1 MVAANFVCRCM
12 RVLDTRFLTPNLL
25 LHVFHVRL
33 VVLYDSKQTILQNS
47 RTETIASLL
56 KPSSFPRLIQGAGAN
71 FLLSVPHGAVNFAVL
86 EFVRRHLGALV
97 ASNPALQERSGRLGP
112 TLDFASSAI
121 STIVCSVVSTPQM
134 MITDN
139 IMAGNFNNLPQA
151 VTGLANRGGV
161 LAFYRGWWPGLVGKI
176 PSYALT
182 WTLFQELKVMRDK
195 LTHHRP
201 ATNIENAIMGCLA
214 SATTVTIMIPLD
226 TIKTRLVTQGGSAV
240 GTRVYKG
247 IIDCAVRVAR
257 EEGMSTFYRGL
268 PPRLASVVPMIGIQF
283 GVYEAMKTFMLQ
295 RTVDA
300 IPEKKGGGGEKM
312 DKAATI
318 EPSANEYEASQVFE
332 EAVMEVAASP
342 EQPYPAPQF
351 LKRVYRKTLEQT
363 QKTLLE
369 QIPKPKKKDVKVQR

>member
-1 MVAANFVCRCM
+1 MLF
-12 RVLDTRFLTPNLL
+12 PHKQNLL
-25 LHVFHVRL
+25 ISFVYIFDCAAL
-33 VVLYDSKQTILQNS
+33 SKQTILQNS
-47 RTETIASLL
+47 HTETVASLM
-56 KPSSFPRLIQGAGAN
+56 KPSAFHRLTIGAGAN

-86 EFVRRHLGALV
+86 EFVRCRLGALV
-97 ASNPALQERSGRLGP
+97 ASNPALQKRSGRWGP

-151 VTGLANRGGV
+151 IAGLASRGGV
-161 LAFYRGWWPGLVGKI
+161 VAFYRGWWPGLVGKI

-182 WTLFQELKVMRDK
+182 WTLFQELKVMRDR

-240 GTRVYKG
+240 GSRVYKG

-257 EEGMSTFYRGL
+257 EEGIKTFYRGL

-283 GVYEAMKTFMLQ
+283 GVYEAMKNVMLK
-295 RTVDA
+295 RTGDGKS
-300 IPEKKGGGGEKM
+300 PEKKFIGSDNKEKKEGAVPVDEPPTSTAIGEY
-312 DKAATI
+312 D
-318 EPSANEYEASQVFE
+318 ASQVFE
-332 EAVMEVAASP
+332 EAAMEVAASP

-351 LKRVYRKTLEQT
+351 LKKRVNQKTLEQT
-363 QKTLLE
+363 EKTLQDELSR
-369 QIPKPKKKDVKVQR
+369 KPWKKVLKLQR

>member
-1 MVAANFVCRCM
+1 MTVSA
-12 RVLDTRFLTPNLL
+12 
-25 LHVFHVRL
+25 
-33 VVLYDSKQTILQNS
+33 
-47 RTETIASLL
+47 
-56 KPSSFPRLIQGAGAN
+56 FPRLTKGAGAN

-86 EFVRRHLGALV
+86 EFVRSRLGAIV
-97 ASNPALQERSGRLGP
+97 AANPAWQERSGRLGP
-112 TLDFASSAI
+112 TLDFVSSSI

-139 IMAGNFNNLPQA
+139 IMAGNFKNLPDA

-182 WTLFQELKVMRDK
+182 WTLFQELKLVRDR
-195 LTHHRP
+195 LTNHRP
-201 ATNIENAIMGCLA
+201 ATNIENAFMGCMA

-240 GTRVYKG
+240 GSRVYKG

-257 EEGMSTFYRGL
+257 EEGMGTFYRGL

-283 GVYEAMKTFMLQ
+283 GVYEFMKKVMLQ
-295 RTVDA
+295 RTGDA
-300 IPEKKGGGGEKM
+300 MPAKRKVGSDKEEKSAPGV
-312 DKAATI
+312 
-318 EPSANEYEASQVFE
+318 PSANEEYDSSQVFE
-332 EAVMEVAASP
+332 EAAMEVAASP
-342 EQPYPAPQF
+342 EQPYPAPRF
-351 LKRVYRKTLEQT
+351 LKRVYKKTLEQT

-369 QIPKPKKKDVKVQR
+369 QTPTPWQKVLKLQR